1 VYRFLSY
8 AIDLRRPNCKHG
20 LMHYF
25 RFIAVVPHAA
35 DATESDDTAADDD
48 PAGVVVHV
56 YRNCTSLTWS
66 RR

>member
-1 VYRFLSY
+1 
-8 AIDLRRPNCKHG
+8 
-20 LMHYF
+20 MHYF
-25 RFIAVVPHAA
+25 GFIAVVPHAA